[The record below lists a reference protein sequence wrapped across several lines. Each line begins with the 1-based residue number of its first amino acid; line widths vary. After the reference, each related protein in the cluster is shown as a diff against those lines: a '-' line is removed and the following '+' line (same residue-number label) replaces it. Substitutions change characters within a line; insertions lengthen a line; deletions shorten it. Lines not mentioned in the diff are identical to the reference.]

1 MIINPKLSCLVLD
14 LDDTLYKEY
23 DYQTSGLRYV
33 ESQILRLYGEN
44 LEGKLL
50 KFRDQGV
57 DDIFM
62 EAVKVLKMPMSLKE
76 SLLMMYRF
84 HKPDIEL
91 TLETKHFLQSA
102 YRNFKQV
109 VILTDGRSVTQRL
122 KLESLGL
129 MKIPAFISEEWCSQ
143 KPSAKRFIAIMEKYT
158 NCSQFCYIADNLSKD
173 FIAPND
179 LGWMSVCLRGDQ
191 RNIHAQEINKTD
203 ESALPDVF
211 ITHLSDIYTC

>member
-91 TLETKHFLQSA
+91 TFP
-102 YRNFKQV
+102 F
-109 VILTDGRSVTQRL
+109 
-122 KLESLGL
+122 
-129 MKIPAFISEEWCSQ
+129 
-143 KPSAKRFIAIMEKYT
+143 
-158 NCSQFCYIADNLSKD
+158 
-173 FIAPND
+173 
-179 LGWMSVCLRGDQ
+179 
-191 RNIHAQEINKTD
+191 
-203 ESALPDVF
+203 
-211 ITHLSDIYTC
+211 